1 MAGSK
6 PGLTVG
12 EIAEDG
18 DGEPLAPGSSGARP
32 LELAKADT
40 YSSGGILGLNEDI
53 GRDEMLVKLGK
64 NGAAALGVGLAL
76 IPIAKP
82 ESGAKTERGEVTLLG
97 LSRADRLN
105 GGANSKID
113 IQFFIAFTHKNCCF
127 KLPSMGESS
136 GRLFNRSGSRCGKT
150 ILS

>member
-1 MAGSK
+1 M
-6 PGLTVG
+6 
-12 EIAEDG
+12 
-18 DGEPLAPGSSGARP
+18 APGSSGARP

-136 GRLFNRSGSRCGKT
+136 GRLFNRSGSRCGNT